1 MKEQIVLYGVCL
13 AISVAAV
20 AVTSFIKLIVGKI
33 ANKCGRKLS
42 GSIKEYIFT
51 PLAIILAATGLF
63 FWLYKFC
70 KMSFDEK
77 FILIVACFS
86 FGTMVLYLLLFQP
99 TRKFAMKIIRSL
111 AQHFKVPDMV
121 EVVKDVLSEAE
132 IMLSLPEEDLQSNAK
147 QDEVFVAAAEKPP
160 DKKVITVEGNLRK
173 ENSTDTEADKL
184 RAMVEVIKNK

>member
-20 AVTSFIKLIVGKI
+20 AVTSFIKLIVGKV

>member
-20 AVTSFIKLIVGKI
+20 AVTSLIKLIVCKI

-51 PLAIILAATGLF
+51 PLAIILAAAGLYL
-63 FWLYKFC
+63 WLYKFC
-70 KMSFDEK
+70 KMGFDEK
-77 FILIVACFS
+77 FILTVACFS

-121 EVVKDVLSEAE
+121 EVVKDVFSEAE
-132 IMLSLPEEDLQSNAK
+132 IMLNLPEEDLQSNAK
-147 QDEVFVAAAEKPP
+147 QDEIFVTAAERSP
-160 DKKVITVEGNLRK
+160 DKKIIIAEENLRK
-173 ENSTDTEADKL
+173 ENLTDTEADKL

>member
-51 PLAIILAATGLF
+51 PLAIILAAAGLY
-63 FWLYKFC
+63 FWLCKFC

-160 DKKVITVEGNLRK
+160 DKKIIIAEGNLRK